1 MAAID
6 GLMVSDGADIYYTQA
21 FHNVLEDHMTYLR
34 GLKSTTR
41 QEVDPIDVVR
51 YQADLFG
58 LLGKFGIKPE
68 LHWTVMR
75 MSNIVSPAKV
85 PEDLS
90 HILVPDE
97 MEINRLKQ
105 TVVTTSK
112 IQK

>member
-1 MAAID
+1 MSAID
-6 GLMVSDGADIYYTQA
+6 RLMVSDGPEIYYRHD

-41 QEVDPIDVVR
+41 QEVDPIDVIR

-68 LHWTVMR
+68 LHWVVMR

-85 PEDLS
+85 PLDLS

-105 TVVTTSK
+105 TVMTTTK